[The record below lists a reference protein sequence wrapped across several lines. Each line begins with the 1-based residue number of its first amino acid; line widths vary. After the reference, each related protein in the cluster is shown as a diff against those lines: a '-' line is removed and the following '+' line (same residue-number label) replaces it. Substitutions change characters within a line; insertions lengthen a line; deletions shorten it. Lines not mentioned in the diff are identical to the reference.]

1 MPASSLRGAPAANAA
16 PPHGPISNRLA
27 VATVDRY
34 DSVVTGSPR
43 FDRLVNFR
51 DVGGAK
57 TADGRTFK
65 TGVVFRSE
73 VLSRITERDAA
84 RLRALD
90 LKLVCD
96 LRTPRDSRGSP
107 EFGAIRRVNVPLHE
121 LRAYDV
127 TARKMLGFLFG
138 SSGEDRF
145 RALLHGYYHHIA
157 FERTAR
163 LGEVLTLLSREEN
176 LPALIHCTAGRDRT
190 GFVAAILQLV
200 AGVPYETVLGD
211 YLLTNDRYAPQRDKL
226 VRAMQVVTLR
236 QVPPER
242 MQLLLT
248 THREFLDRVHARIV
262 GEHGGIER
270 YLEACNVDRD
280 TQRALRE
287 RLVE

>member
-1 MPASSLRGAPAANAA
+1 MAAESRG
-16 PPHGPISNRLA
+16 
-27 VATVDRY
+27 RY
-34 DSVVTGSPR
+34 DSIVTRPS
-43 FDRLVNFR
+43 FERLVNFR

-57 TADGRTFK
+57 TADGRSFR

-73 VLSRITERDAA
+73 VLSRMSERDAA
-84 RLRALD
+84 RLHTLD
-90 LKLVCD
+90 LNLVCD
-96 LRTPRDSRGSP
+96 LRTPRD
-107 EFGAIRRVNVPLHE
+107 GAKAPALGGVRRVNVPLHE
-121 LRAYDV
+121 LPAYDIG
-127 TARKMLGFLFG
+127 ARKILGLLF
-138 SSGEDRF
+138 STSGEDRF
-145 RALLHGYYHHIA
+145 RELLHAYYHHIA

-200 AGVPYETVLGD
+200 AGVPYETVLED

-226 VRAMQVVTLR
+226 VRAIQLVTLR
-236 QVPPER
+236 QVPAER

-248 THREFLDRVHARIV
+248 THREFLDRVHSRIV

-280 TQRALRE
+280 TLHALRA